1 MVLKELYLVQK
12 KDVDKATLTL
22 TRAFHEDPLIQL
34 IFPDSEERKRYAPV
48 LWKFMIKDGI
58 KEGEVYSPTSE
69 IEGVAKWLPPR
80 KEHMGIWRTIRSGR
94 IKMGVAVTKQKDERK
109 LSPRKIEKIT
119 GNIIRIHK
127 ELMKEPH
134 WYLACIGV
142 DPDYKGKGY
151 GSKLIKPMLER
162 IEKAGHPVFLETNF
176 EGNVGLYEHLGFE
189 LIDETKVLD
198 TELINW
204 AMIRKPR

>member
-1 MVLKELYLVQK
+1 MVIEELYLLKK
-12 KDVDKATLTL
+12 KDVKKAMVTL

-34 IFPDSEERKRYAPV
+34 IFPNPEERKRYSQV
-48 LWKFMIKDGI
+48 FWKFMIKDGI
-58 KEGEVYSPTSE
+58 KYGEVYSSTSK
-69 IEGVAKWLPPR
+69 IEGVAKWLPPG
-80 KEHMGIWRTIRSGR
+80 KEHMGIWRTIRSGG
-94 IKMGVAVTKQKDERK
+94 IKMGIVLTKQKDERK

-119 GNIIRIHK
+119 DNIIRIHK

-142 DPDYKGKGY
+142 DPDHQGKGY
-151 GSKLIKPMLER
+151 GSKLIKPMLKR
-162 IEKAGHPVFLETNF
+162 IEKEGYPVFLETNF

-198 TELINW
+198 AELINW
-204 AMIRKPR
+204 AMVRKP